1 MSKKSKEIE
10 LKYSTPENT
19 PVSKKGYFVTPLDSG
34 WVSERNNVDS
44 EAASAVTGAPIL
56 AAVGSFFTFAISTF
70 FTSGEA
76 LGLIWGASAAG
87 VVAVGSISTFLIPA
101 IFRGKKNNKA
111 MDYAIE
117 VNARFIQDWLL
128 KKYNLSIDSAN
139 ANLLSAWTSGLNH
152 GHKNQNFTDSKGNK
166 YKLDYIVVDGIN
178 EFFVVPVSVDD
189 TSALKPQ
196 NDVLTLDVATTVNTT
211 ESETASQ
218 QETVFT
224 DEAATLYSSIVTRVQ
239 KLNSMNVSVE
249 KQHTIEFITKELSDV
264 IQLHQKALLLTDDK
278 KTLPRV
284 ISVLSNLNDELD
296 KLILAELADVETQ
309 LLVKENHLNSRK
321 QENIEPIR
329 AIESLTEEERANV

>member
-19 PVSKKGYFVTPLDSG
+19 PVSKKGYFVTPLDNG
-34 WVSERNNVDS
+34 WVLERNMVESNVTDTAFS
-44 EAASAVTGAPIL
+44 IPLLGVLG
-56 AAVGSFFTFAISTF
+56 TF
-70 FTSGEA
+70 FSSVIGLFIGGGEMA
-76 LGLIWGASAAG
+76 GFIWGLSAGGALT
-87 VVAVGSISTFLIPA
+87 VGSISTLVVPA
-101 IFRGKKNNKA
+101 IFKGNKNKKA
-111 MDYAIE
+111 MNYAIE
-117 VNARFIQDWLL
+117 VNGRFIQDWLL
-128 KKYNLSIDSAN
+128 KKYNLSIDSTN
-139 ANLLSAWTSGLNH
+139 ANLLSAWTSGLAY
-152 GHKNQNFTDSKGNK
+152 GQRNQNFTDSKGNK
-166 YKLDYIVVDGIN
+166 YKLDYIVVDGTH

-196 NDVLTLDVATTVNTT
+196 NDVLALNTATTVVSTAENT
-211 ESETASQ
+211 SQ

-224 DEAATLYSSIVTRVQ
+224 GEAATLYSSIVTRVQ

-249 KQHTIEFITKELSDV
+249 KQHTIEFITKELGDV

-309 LLVKENHLNSRK
+309 LLLKENHLNSRK
-321 QENIEPIR
+321 QENIESIR
-329 AIESLTEEERANV
+329 AVESLAKEERTNV